1 MTKRK
6 VKTADAALAHTKA
19 PVRVIGDGLENVVA
33 GLGTERDKR
42 SYSTWGQPRVMTRME
57 LENMYR
63 GSWLAKRIVNTVAD
77 DMTREWLHVMFDEDA
92 DGKSQFAIEQCEK
105 RFSLKSKVNAAIKWA
120 RLYGG
125 ALIIIGTND
134 TKDLSK
140 PLDIKK
146 LGKGCLR
153 YLQVVDRWRVAPN
166 GAINRDLDS
175 PNFGMPESYL
185 IAESTVQIHH
195 TRVLRFNGQKLPYF
209 SWLQNSMWDDSE
221 LQHVV
226 ESLLNCDTTTAAV
239 ATMLFEANVDVIS
252 APDLTELLS
261 TKDGEAKAIKRFQLA
276 SMMKSFNRT
285 LLIDGNEKYEK
296 KQNSFANL
304 DKIIQQFMIDVCG
317 AADIPMT
324 RLFGQS
330 AGGLNATGDNDV
342 RNYYDMVSSKQ
353 EAEMR
358 AQLDYLYEII
368 CRSELGNMPDDFR
381 FDFNPLWQISA
392 TEQATI
398 DKTNAERDQIYLQAG
413 VVTEGLVASELKE
426 RGTYRNMTDED
437 VELAEEL
444 SKAPEP
450 STGSQEG
457 KQTGS
462 EEDDL
467 IAGVGQA
474 GKKPSETLEQ
484 STSTGKEATK

>member
-6 VKTADAALAHTKA
+6 VKTADAALAHTKM

-77 DMTREWLHVMFDEDA
+77 DMTREWLHVMFDEDT
-92 DGKSQFAIEQCEK
+92 DGKNQFAIEQCEK
-105 RFSLKSKVNAAIKWA
+105 RFALKSKVNTAIKWA

-125 ALIIIGTND
+125 SLIIIGTND

-153 YLQVVDRWRVAPN
+153 YLQVVDRWRVAPD
-166 GAINRDLDS
+166 GFINSNLDS

-185 IAESTVQIHH
+185 IAESTVHVHH

-209 SWLQNSMWDDSE
+209 SWLQNAMWDDSE

-239 ATMLFEANVDVIS
+239 ATMLFEANVDVIK

-276 SMMKSFNRT
+276 AMMKSFNRT
-285 LLIDGNEKYEK
+285 LLIDGNEEYEK

-353 EAEMR
+353 EAEIR

-368 CRSELGNMPDDFR
+368 CRSELGSMPDDFR
-381 FDFNPLWQISA
+381 FEFNPLWQIS
-392 TEQATI
+392 TVEQATV
-398 DKTNAERDQIYLQAG
+398 DKINAERDQIYLNAG
-413 VVTEGLVASELKE
+413 VVTEGLIAADLKE
-426 RGTYRNMTDED
+426 HGTYRNMTDED
-437 VELAEEL
+437 VALAEEL
-444 SKAPEP
+444 AQEAKEAQPSGQDPEDQGGVLPESKEGSKEPEP
-450 STGSQEG
+450 TGSKDVKTKTPQ
-457 KQTGS
+457 GS
-462 EEDDL
+462 
-467 IAGVGQA
+467 
-474 GKKPSETLEQ
+474 
-484 STSTGKEATK
+484 